1 MAEFQV
7 VTNQMDAEYESA
19 TSGVINAI
27 SKTGTNEFH
36 GSAFGFYT
44 SAALTAP
51 DFLVKQRGGE
61 KPDTA
66 LRQLG
71 GTIGG
76 PVVQDKAHFFFSYE
90 RLDLDLGESRFYPER
105 PDLSFTGVQESNF
118 DNYLLR
124 FDDQVNSDH
133 NYSIR
138 YLWTTS
144 PPTATPP
151 ATARRRR

>member
-1 MAEFQV
+1 MRINGQSQTGIMFMLDGGANNDDLRGGQSQAKPALESVAEFQV

-61 KPDTA
+61 KPDTV

-90 RLDLDLGESRFYPER
+90 RLDLDLGESRFYP
-105 PDLSFTGVQESNF
+105 
-118 DNYLLR
+118 
-124 FDDQVNSDH
+124 
-133 NYSIR
+133 
-138 YLWTTS
+138 
-144 PPTATPP
+144 
-151 ATARRRR
+151 